1 VIFRTWRKRTD
12 RTALIAV
19 INAFGLNR
27 RRIRSKGGGR
37 HRTIFR
43 VVREE
48 GQAMAEYAVIL
59 GLVTATLVLVFSSL
73 GATTV
78 HLFDEV
84 VSQLGP

>member
-1 VIFRTWRKRTD
+1 MIFRTTRKRRAD
-12 RTALIAV
+12 PSLIAV
-19 INAFGLNR
+19 INAYGLNR
-27 RRIRSKGGGR
+27 KRTCSNGGGR
-37 HRTIFR
+37 HQAIFR
-43 VVREE
+43 VGREE

-59 GLVTATLVLVFSSL
+59 GLVTAALVFVYSSL

>member
-1 VIFRTWRKRTD
+1 MK
-12 RTALIAV
+12 AV
-19 INAFGLNR
+19 IDAYGLNR
-27 RRIRSKGGGR
+27 KRISPNGGGR
-37 HRTIFR
+37 HHTIFR
-43 VVREE
+43 VGREG

-59 GLVTATLVLVFSSL
+59 GLVTAALVFVFSSL